1 MDIYKVTLEAAR
13 RNKRL
18 SQDQVAAQMG
28 TTRATIHNWESGK
41 TKIDAE
47 SLTRLCDIY
56 EVPMQHINLQSV
68 STSA

>member
-13 RNKRL
+13 RNKRM
-18 SQDQVAAQMG
+18 SQDYVAEKMG

-47 SLTRLCDIY
+47 SLTHLCELY
-56 EVPMQHINLQSV
+56 EVPIQHINLRI
-68 STSA
+68 